1 MKKKAWLFVLLLT
14 IITSLVT
21 GTYAV
26 YTKSFVFNGN
36 ITKVSNVTPPP
47 PADDEDIISDPT
59 GTEDKPDVE
68 KNENGDVSINKRGDY
83 LQLVTL
89 PGDEYK
95 VEVDIS
101 NYKKLHAFG
110 VYVDGYYDEESHTV
124 YADVVQIV
132 NGNIEMKR
140 RSFVRS
146 YDANGKLIVTEG
158 DETTYSSIATAADTF
173 SILPDV
179 PESLHMTIIIT
190 TKTDKKGTLV
200 KVPEVYLNDMLVP
213 NQKYPTREI
222 LHTGNKAYVGY
233 RSWYGGDPNVLF
245 QNLKVSS
252 LKEEAPD
259 IPDVIIPSVDGGEGN
274 PNIAVNGGEVT
285 ITNAG
290 DYLYAVDGIEDSYVI
305 SSYVQ
310 VNASTQDGL
319 KDHLKGFGIYIDGG
333 GSASGAVDADCLYFT
348 NMGETNEMRL
358 TSFSMLPAL
367 LNDQWVFDRVS
378 RGDDVK
384 VTTQGESGLEWNDA
398 RNGFYLFAAVKGNSD
413 GTKQV
418 RVFTANKNMQQFRE
432 VSQYYG
438 TPWTGNPPIRPSY
451 RTNSRIYVG
460 YHADNDDSRKIIYRD
475 LQVTNGLDRIPSDL
489 LNKYGW

>member
-59 GTEDKPDVE
+59 GTEDKPDVD

-124 YADVVQIV
+124 FADVVQIV

-140 RSFVRS
+140 RAFVRS
-146 YDANGKLIVTEG
+146 YDSNGKLIVTEG
-158 DETTYSSIATAADTF
+158 DETTYSSIASAADTF
-173 SILPDV
+173 SIIPDV

-190 TKTDKKGTLV
+190 TKTDKKGNLV

-213 NQKYPTREI
+213 NQKYPVREI

-259 IPDVIIPSVDGGEGN
+259 IPDVIIPSVDGGDGN
-274 PNIAVNGGEVT
+274 PNITVDGDQVT
-285 ITNAG
+285 ITNNG
-290 DYLYAVDGIEDSYVI
+290 DYLFAVDGIEDSYVI
-305 SSYVQ
+305 SSYIKVQ
-310 VNASTQDGL
+310 GVPNQLLES
-319 KDHLKGFGIYIDGG
+319 LKGFGIYIDGG
-333 GSASGAVDADCLYFT
+333 GSQSGAVDADCVYFAKD
-348 NMGETNEMRL
+348 TNEMRL
-358 TSFSMLPAL
+358 TSYSMIPTLV
-367 LNDQWVFDRVS
+367 NNQWIFDRVS
-378 RGDDVK
+378 RGDDTK
-384 VTTQGESGLEWNDA
+384 VTMPGQIGLEWNSA
-398 RNGFYLFAAVKGNSD
+398 TSGFYLFVAVKGNSD
-413 GTKQV
+413 GTKQI
-418 RVFTANKNMQQFRE
+418 RVFTADNSMKKFKE
-432 VSQYYG
+432 AEQYYYPG
-438 TPWTGNPPIRPSY
+438 PNWSAIPPVRPSY
-451 RTNSRIYVG
+451 RTNNRIYVG
-460 YHADNDDSRKIIYRD
+460 YHANNSDARKIIYKD
-475 LQVTNGLDRIPSDL
+475 LQVTNGLDRIPTDL
-489 LNKYGW
+489 LHKYGW